1 MLKLK
6 EQDFEDIRFKR
17 GDDGLEQAKAKSPFK
32 QLPIL
37 EVEGLD
43 LVICQSRV
51 IERYLAK
58 KLSMIL
64 AWVSKV
70 FSAKNM
76 IVYSLSGLLGK
87 SERDAIKCEI
97 VAACI
102 DDVKTAIMK
111 VFFGTKEEDRVLN
124 T

>member
-6 EQDFEDIRFKR
+6 EQDFEDVRFKR
-17 GDDGLEQAKAKSPFK
+17 GDEGLEQAKAKSPFK

-58 KLSMIL
+58 KLGTIL

-70 FSAKNM
+70 FS
-76 IVYSLSGLLGK
+76 
-87 SERDAIKCEI
+87 
-97 VAACI
+97 
-102 DDVKTAIMK
+102 VKI
-111 VFFGTKEEDRVLN
+111 
-124 T
+124 